1 MCAKIRRN
9 LHFPFV
15 FSNILCTFALK
26 FNKHYNLISQNEED
40 YLWHSPFIQYID
52 GRRCAYLLS

>member
-15 FSNILCTFALK
+15 FSNNLCTFALK
-26 FNKHYNLISQNEED
+26 FNKRYNLINQNEED
-40 YLWHSPFIQYID
+40 YLGHSPFFLY
-52 GRRCAYLLS
+52 GGEHSVKK

>member
-15 FSNILCTFALK
+15 FSNNLCTFALK
-26 FNKHYNLISQNEED
+26 FNKRYNLINQNEED
-40 YLWHSPFIQYID
+40 YLGHSPFFLY
-52 GRRCAYLLS
+52 GGEHSVK